1 MHITQESDY
10 AVRIVYCLA
19 KSGVR
24 MDARSISEQMCVS
37 LRFALKILGKLAQN
51 GVVASFKGNRGGYEL
66 ARPAA
71 QISLLDVIVA
81 VEGPYRLSKCLGGQ
95 QGGECNR
102 GASGCC
108 AFQKVF
114 GRISDQINRELAA
127 VDFAALLA
135 DECDREPPLA
145 GRAGRG

>member
-37 LRFALKILGKLAQN
+37 LRFALKILGKLAQS

-66 ARPAA
+66 SRPASR
-71 QISLLDVIVA
+71 ISLLDVISA
-81 VEGPYRLSKCLGGQ
+81 VEGPYRLSKCLGATEP
-95 QGGECNR
+95 GGCNR

-114 GRISDQINRELAA
+114 ARISRQVNQELAS
-127 VDFAALLA
+127 VTFDTLLA
-135 DECDREPPLA
+135 DDGCF
-145 GRAGRG
+145 

>member
-19 KSGVR
+19 KNGKR
-24 MDARSISEQMCVS
+24 MDARSISEEMSVS

-66 ARPAA
+66 ARPAS
-71 QISLLDVIVA
+71 QISMMDVISA
-81 VEGPYRLSKCLGGQ
+81 VEGPYRISRCLDPDGG
-95 QGGECNR
+95 GCNR
-102 GASGCC
+102 GSSGCC

-114 GRISDQINRELAA
+114 GRISLLVNRELSA
-127 VDFAALLA
+127 VDFATLLA
-135 DECDREPPLA
+135 EQCHAQEA
-145 GRAGRG
+145 QEEKGC